1 MKILMMLIFVICDS
15 QTIHLPT
22 CSLKTCYVGDEVT
35 LNSNVPTTCNKTAW
49 YRYKNNSD
57 ILLCKFSGG
66 FVTANFKERISSTC
80 SRQSFIFLN
89 IQLPSTGTY
98 YVVGN
103 NCTTSPL
110 MSTCYNVTIEPRST
124 TAMTVAVNP
133 SINITAL
140 LPQRLASQFNVTSF
154 ENETV
159 TVHGAWGL
167 VIVALLFLWVAIEFR
182 LHQKVCAYFRN
193 YVTTL

>member
-1 MKILMMLIFVICDS
+1 MKILIMLIFVICDS

-22 CSLKTCYVGDEVT
+22 CSLKTCCIGDDVS
-35 LNSNVPTTCNKTAW
+35 LNSNIPAGCNRTTW
-49 YRYKNNSD
+49 YRHKNNSG
-57 ILLCKFSGG
+57 IMLCSFSGG
-66 FVTANFKERISSTC
+66 GMTSSSKERINRTC
-80 SRQSFIFLN
+80 SRQSFIFIN
-89 IQLPSTGTY
+89 IQMPSTGTY

-110 MSTCYNVTIEPRST
+110 MSTCYNVTVEPRST

-133 SINITAL
+133 SINITAQ
-140 LPQRLASQFNVTSF
+140 LPQRLASHFNATSF

-167 VIVALLFLWVAIEFR
+167 VIVALLFLLVAIEFR
-182 LHQKVCAYFRN
+182 LHKKCFAYFRN
-193 YVTTL
+193 YVTTF

>member
-15 QTIHLPT
+15 QTIYLPT
-22 CSLKTCYVGDEVT
+22 CSLKTCCIGDDVS
-35 LNSNVPTTCNKTAW
+35 LNSNIPIGCNITTW
-49 YRYKNNSD
+49 YRHKNNSGVM
-57 ILLCKFSGG
+57 LCSFSGG
-66 FVTANFKERISSTC
+66 GMTSSSKERINRTC

-110 MSTCYNVTIEPRST
+110 MSTCYNVTVEPRST
-124 TAMTVAVNP
+124 TAMTVMTQNV
-133 SINITAL
+133 NITAI
-140 LPQRLASQFNVTSF
+140 LPQHLASKSNATTF

-193 YVTTL
+193 